1 MKATVAIEFKG
12 IEFTGTVEYDV
23 EQEEIESVT
32 IDSHDQQSEDGIAK
46 ANTIKRSYL
55 NSIKDL
61 IEDAGLAVIEKK
73 IGPSDALDYHDDEDQ
88 FEGYED
94 DMDALWNGD
103 Y

>member
-23 EQEEIESVT
+23 EREEIESVT
-32 IDSHDQQSEDGIAK
+32 IDSHDQQTEDGIAQ
-46 ANTIKRSYL
+46 ARTLQRRHRNT
-55 NSIKDL
+55 IKDL
-61 IEDAGLAVIEKK
+61 IEDAGLAVIEEK
-73 IGPSDALDYHDDEDQ
+73 IDPSDALDYHDDEDQ

-94 DMDALWNGD
+94 NMDALWNGD